1 MWEQIFV
8 VSGVSISDDLFLR
21 ILDNVSHKNGFG
33 DLLLVT
39 DEGKKFY
46 CFYPGLFVRGPF
58 FGFANTNRTKS
69 TFL

>member
-39 DEGKKFY
+39 DD
-46 CFYPGLFVRGPF
+46 R
-58 FGFANTNRTKS
+58 
-69 TFL
+69 